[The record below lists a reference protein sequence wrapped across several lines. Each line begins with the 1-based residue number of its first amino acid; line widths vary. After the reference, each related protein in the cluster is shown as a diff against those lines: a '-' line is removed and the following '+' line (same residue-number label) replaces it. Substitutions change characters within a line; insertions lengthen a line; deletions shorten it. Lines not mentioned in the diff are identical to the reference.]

1 MLETVEA
8 TIDTLGNVV
17 LSEKIRLP
25 RKQKALVTILK
36 EEPVY
41 KNDPEWSLVGSV
53 EIIDDDL
60 ESASR
65 EISEEINLALERSA
79 EELRKS
85 YE

>member
-36 EEPVY
+36 DEPSVI
-41 KNDPEWSLVGSV
+41 DSEWSLAGSM
-53 EIIDDDL
+53 ELIDPDL

-65 EISEEINLALERSA
+65 EISEEINLALEKSA
-79 EELRKS
+79 EELRRS